1 MKQRNMFIL
10 VWIVA
15 ALLLQL
21 ALVSCDSA
29 PEKPAEPATTAAP
42 AESISP
48 ETSHQQDSVNK
59 TEQSAV
65 VTENK
70 RTSDQSVKENKPEAS
85 SIQTKAS
92 STAVKTDEKAA
103 PQFSQ
108 QDVYALV
115 EQKIFA
121 PEQAEMPKDR
131 TPFKYGE
138 HDLNGDGNAELF
150 VLIQDP
156 YFCGSGGC
164 TAFLFSADGEK
175 LSRFTV
181 SEPPVFVSE
190 NKTNGWNDLIIT
202 SKGVQHVMVND
213 GKKYPMNPSVQPQ
226 ISRDQIVKTA
236 HAAAEKEEIYVQDG
250 HNLRIRSL
258 DELPLLSPFEEVRFV
273 FDHHG
278 DPDTLYSI
286 DVRIENGKAVVM
298 PDATFN

>member
-48 ETSHQQDSVNK
+48 ESSHQQDSAGK
-59 TEQSAV
+59 TGTSTV
-65 VTENK
+65 IENK
-70 RTSDQSVKENKPEAS
+70 STPDQSVKENKPEDS
-85 SIQTKAS
+85 SAKDTKTS
-92 STAVKTDEKAA
+92 SAVKAAGKVA
-103 PQFSQ
+103 PQFSE

-115 EQKIFA
+115 EKKVFA
-121 PEQAEMPKDR
+121 PEKAEMPKDR

-138 HDLNGDGNAELF
+138 HDLNGDGKAELF

-164 TAFLFSADGEK
+164 TAFLFSADGKK

-190 NKTNGWNDLIIT
+190 KKTNGWNDLIIT

-213 GKKYPMNPSVQPQ
+213 GKKYPLNPSVQPQ
-226 ISRDQIVKTA
+226 ISRDQIEKTA
-236 HAAAEKEEIYVQDG
+236 RAAAEKEEIYVQDG

-278 DPDTLYSI
+278 DPDTVYSI
-286 DVRIENGKAVVM
+286 DVRIEDGKAVVM
-298 PDATFN
+298 PDTTFD